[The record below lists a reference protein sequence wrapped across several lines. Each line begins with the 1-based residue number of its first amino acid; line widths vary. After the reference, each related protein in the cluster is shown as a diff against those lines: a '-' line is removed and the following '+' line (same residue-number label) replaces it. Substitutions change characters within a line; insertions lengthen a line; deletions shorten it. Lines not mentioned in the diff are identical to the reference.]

1 MKLKTK
7 KKPKTKK
14 EIRRILALIHRIAI
28 SLHAEAE
35 TLQEKTA
42 SLIAEL
48 DRKKPKRPV
57 RTKSTN
63 GYPRAPDAKPIDK
76 LAAAP

>member
-1 MKLKTK
+1 MSAHAGDLAMKPKT

-14 EIRRILALIHRIAI
+14 QSRRVLALIHRIAI
-28 SLHAEAE
+28 SLRAEAE

-48 DRKKPKRPV
+48 DRKKAKRPV
-57 RTKSTN
+57 RRKQKKRHS
-63 GYPRAPDAKPIDK
+63 
-76 LAAAP
+76 